1 MKEEIIIDALS
12 KGDRKAL
19 AAVYM
24 DYKSAFIAYARG
36 FSLEEYEILDI
47 YQDASIVLFEKAIDQ
62 KLVTIT
68 CTVKTYLFSI
78 GKYMIYEKLRKNK
91 KTINSKTTNLTAYNY
106 EVHYDEL
113 ILSDQQ
119 KQLKTAFVKLGEQ
132 CQKLLNL
139 FYYNGYTLDEIT
151 ISLNYTNKDVVKS
164 QKSRCMKQ
172 LRAIIKKNEQR

>member
-1 MKEEIIIDALS
+1 MKEEIIINALS
-12 KGDRKAL
+12 KGDRKVL
-19 AAVYM
+19 AAIYT

-47 YQDASIVLFEKAIDQ
+47 YQDASIVLFENAMDN
-62 KLVTIT
+62 KLQNIT

-91 KTINSKTTNLTAYNY
+91 KTINTEITNLTTDYNY
-106 EVHYDEL
+106 EIQYDEL
-113 ILSDQQ
+113 ILSSQQ
-119 KQLKTAFVKLGEQ
+119 KQLKSAFTKLGKQ

-151 ISLNYTNKDVVKS
+151 IILSYTNKDVVKS
-164 QKSRCMKQ
+164 QKSRCIKQ
-172 LRAIIKKNEQR
+172 LKTIINKNG